1 MMGMRR
7 KKDSKV
13 IFSND
18 DQAELSGSCR
28 GNRPRG
34 GRLREVKPKIKT
46 Y

>member
-1 MMGMRR
+1 MGMRK

-18 DQAELSGSCR
+18 DQAELSGSGR

-34 GRLREVKPKIKT
+34 GRLREIRPKIKT